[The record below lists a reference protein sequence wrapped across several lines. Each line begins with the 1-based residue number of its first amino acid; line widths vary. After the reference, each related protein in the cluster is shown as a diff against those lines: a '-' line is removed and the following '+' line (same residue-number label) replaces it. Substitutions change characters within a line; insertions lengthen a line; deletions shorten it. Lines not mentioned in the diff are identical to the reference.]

1 MDPQQQH
8 QTANLLAGMGFGAVL
23 FVFALAIIAFS
34 VFLFW
39 RIFSKAGLSGPLGLL
54 CLIPGVGWL
63 IALCVLAFSEWRSY
77 PHRRRIPPV
86 CRPILRQ
93 HPRTLPRLRR
103 RSRHLP
109 HVAAQATA
117 AHSCHRNS
125 RRQICTSSVKDR
137 RKSEGDT
144 FEPATSVHT
153 GRGNS

>member
-63 IALCVLAFSEWRSY
+63 IALCVLAFSEWKVVPASAAYTSGLQAY
-77 PHRRRIPPV
+77 PPPASAY
-86 CRPILRQ
+86 PPSAPPPL
-93 HPRTLPRLRR
+93 
-103 RSRHLP
+103 
-109 HVAAQATA
+109 
-117 AHSCHRNS
+117 
-125 RRQICTSSVKDR
+125 
-137 RKSEGDT
+137 
-144 FEPATSVHT
+144 
-153 GRGNS
+153 